1 MILAVHLSRSAP
13 DLNHDSLNSFSVHHD
28 SQTLKMFVYGV
39 TKVRVPLPPPPLC
52 KRAAC
57 AKDNLEL
64 GFSQA
69 QQRYFDTGNLNP

>member
-39 TKVRVPLPPPPLC
+39 TKVRVPLPPPFC